1 MMIQCL
7 FKPFQKSSV
16 SVKDVFVMTSF
27 TGCFEVGFSEAG
39 ALDKEQF
46 ICVVD
51 ANKAGPVLLDHTGRM
66 LELVQV
72 NRCS

>member
-1 MMIQCL
+1 M
-7 FKPFQKSSV
+7 
-16 SVKDVFVMTSF
+16 MTSF

-46 ICVVD
+46 ISVVD

-72 NRCS
+72 NRRS